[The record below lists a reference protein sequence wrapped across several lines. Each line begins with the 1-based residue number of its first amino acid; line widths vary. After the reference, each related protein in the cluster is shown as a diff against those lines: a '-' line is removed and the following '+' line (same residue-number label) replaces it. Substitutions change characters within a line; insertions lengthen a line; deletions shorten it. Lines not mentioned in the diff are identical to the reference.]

1 LTTLESSLL
10 VDLRTTKRL
19 AIAFAFLYAV
29 LFIASLVIF
38 PVLAPGARIPNPFG
52 AEDVSRTFFLHNAR
66 AVRVSDFLQL
76 ASAYCFAG
84 LAAAL
89 SGLQSIRR
97 APLASAMTQAGGIGG
112 AVLLAL
118 TALCS
123 WAIASPGAVDPG
135 PALHTLQFLPFLF
148 GGPGW
153 AAFFGLFVAGVAMGT
168 RGSVPRWVSTSG
180 YILAVV
186 SEVAMLVL
194 VTIYA
199 SPCLPIARFLGFLW
213 LILVSLL
220 ALKEAD
226 GTSMRNNPQAK

>member
-1 LTTLESSLL
+1 
-10 VDLRTTKRL
+10 
-19 AIAFAFLYAV
+19 
-29 LFIASLVIF
+29 
-38 PVLAPGARIPNPFG
+38 
-52 AEDVSRTFFLHNAR
+52 
-66 AVRVSDFLQL
+66 
-76 ASAYCFAG
+76 
-84 LAAAL
+84 
-89 SGLQSIRR
+89 
-97 APLASAMTQAGGIGG
+97 MTQAGGIGG

-153 AAFFGLFVAGVAMGT
+153 AAFFALFAAGVAMGT
-168 RGSVPRWVSTSG
+168 RGIVPCWVSASG
-180 YILAVV
+180 YVLALV
-186 SEVAMLVL
+186 SALAMLVL

-220 ALKEAD
+220 LALKEAE
-226 GTSMRNNPQAK
+226 GTLSEALLKRNRGIPEKVKQT